1 MICKTYPLHTLEG
14 SYKYVVIL
22 SHMNGHILLSR
33 HKKRATWETQG
44 GHIESGETP
53 LQAAHRELFEESG
66 AAEYTLMPL
75 CDYWRAVR
83 VVCAVKAA

>member
-22 SHMNGHILLSR
+22 SQMNGHILLSC
-33 HKKRATWETQG
+33 HKERTTWETQG

-53 LQAAHRELFEESG
+53 CRRRTANCSRNPARRSI
-66 AAEYTLMPL
+66 
-75 CDYWRAVR
+75 R
-83 VVCAVKAA
+83 